1 MGVFVF
7 VFLFVFVFFE
17 LYEVVISRGADTAQ
31 KSLSRDNSLH
41 TFTLSHFLWSTGK
54 STKAMTKYII
64 CQCQRIFE
72 TNRFLEGKLGIDIS
86 HIRYHHMLR
95 FQKFHHMLTFQKF
108 HPRTG

>member
-1 MGVFVF
+1 MVGIIWRVYLYLYVFGFLFVFVF
-7 VFLFVFVFFE
+7 VFVFVFFE

-64 CQCQRIFE
+64 CQCQRIFS
-72 TNRFLEGKLGIDIS
+72 KQID
-86 HIRYHHMLR
+86 
-95 FQKFHHMLTFQKF
+95 F
-108 HPRTG
+108 